1 MNEDS
6 LSESCGVAAAGIGAV
21 LSAGGRD
28 WHAEST
34 KTTVLKTM
42 IGIDFILG
50 IGSAPYV
57 DSASRFLV
65 TGFCRV
71 SLL

>member
-1 MNEDS
+1 
-6 LSESCGVAAAGIGAV
+6 V
-21 LSAGGRD
+21 LSAGVRD

-34 KTTVLKTM
+34 KTTVIKTM

-50 IGSAPYV
+50 IGSAPSV

-65 TGFCRV
+65 TEFCRE